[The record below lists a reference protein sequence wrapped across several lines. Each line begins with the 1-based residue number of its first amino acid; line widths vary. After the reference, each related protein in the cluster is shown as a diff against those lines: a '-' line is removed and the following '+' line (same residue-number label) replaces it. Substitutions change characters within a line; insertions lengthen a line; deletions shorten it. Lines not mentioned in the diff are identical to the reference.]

1 MLTLIFV
8 ILMFAVFGKILHLA
22 FKFAW
27 GMTKIVFTLIFLPFI
42 IIGIAIAGFM
52 TVAIAIL
59 IIAGFF
65 AFISSLVLG

>member
-1 MLTLIFV
+1 
-8 ILMFAVFGKILHLA
+8 
-22 FKFAW
+22 
-27 GMTKIVFTLIFLPFI
+27 MTKIIFALIFLPFI

-52 TVAIAIL
+52 SVAIAIL